1 MQKAA
6 LPRVA
11 SSYWWRVP
19 LSALSCLVVVA
30 LRGDAQLVRDWH
42 SVKTP
47 HFEIISRHDPAKL
60 GPLLSDLEWARSVFE
75 ANLGFKSRI
84 DRGVLILIPD
94 SPLEYEQMSPSK
106 FAAGY
111 YRGAPWR
118 DLIVLRDL
126 QDARHGLLHEFAHL
140 VLHHEG
146 GRWPAWYKEGTAEF
160 FAEMRRTDKG
170 VEVGRPDGRRISALS
185 AGAWIPIS
193 YLASLETPS
202 LLNSADAV
210 HRFYAQSWLY
220 VHMLHLS
227 PSYRSDVQRFRILIA
242 EGVPTEEALRRVFGK
257 SLSQFDE
264 DARHWY
270 KQKQYP
276 VDYHRSPTEPDARAT
291 VHSIGE
297 LEVELAKATVSGAD
311 HRNGRARS
319 AYRRLAQIAG
329 DQCQHQ
335 AALGDL
341 AYASHLFTQASLHY
355 QKAIKCGVDP
365 SGLAKGL
372 ESVLAYR
379 GDVSVGELESVVA
392 LTGGVRSRYLLGIA
406 RYFAGD
412 YEGAVNAL
420 AGASGLPHDDEFRA
434 ARARALALAKLG
446 RYSDA
451 RAEAEK
457 LLSLARDGYQRQ
469 SADLTIQD
477 VERARRQAETPP
489 VPAHE
494 AFLRRL
500 SRVDGEVI
508 RVDCM
513 GERARFWVRAGSET
527 RKLIVADPSEVIT
540 GGATATKLEFNCGPQ
555 KRPVTIGYTEQ
566 VDPATDTVGRIKYM
580 QFR

>member
-1 MQKAA
+1 M
-6 LPRVA
+6 LRVA
-11 SSYWWRVP
+11 SLYWRKV
-19 LSALSCLVVVA
+19 LLCTLSCLVVA
-30 LRGDAQLVRDWH
+30 TLPSEAQLVRDWH

-47 HFEIISRHDPAKL
+47 HFEIISRHDPEKIR
-60 GPLLSDLEWARSVFE
+60 PLLSDLEWARSVFE

-84 DRGVLILIPD
+84 DREVLILIPD

-106 FAAGY
+106 FVAGY
-111 YRGAPWR
+111 YKAAPWR

-126 QDARHGLLHEFAHL
+126 QDARHGLLHEFTHL

-146 GRWPAWYKEGTAEF
+146 GRWPAWYNEGTAEF

-170 VEVGRPDGRRISALS
+170 VEVGRPDGHRISILAS
-185 AGAWIPIS
+185 GAWIPIS
-193 YLASLETPS
+193 YVVNLESPS
-202 LLNSADAV
+202 LLNSVDAG

-220 VHMLHLS
+220 VHMLHIS
-227 PSYRSDVQRFRILIA
+227 PSYRTGLQRFRILIV
-242 EGVPTEEALRRVFGK
+242 EGVPTEDALRRVYK
-257 SLSQFDE
+257 KPLTQFDE
-264 DARHWY
+264 DARQWY
-270 KQKQYP
+270 KQRHYP
-276 VDYHRSPTEPDARAT
+276 VDYYRRPPEPGTRAT
-291 VHSIGE
+291 AHSIGD
-297 LEVELAKATVSGAD
+297 LDVELAKATVSGAD
-311 HRNGRARS
+311 RHGRAES
-319 AYRRLAQIAG
+319 SYRRLAQVAG

-335 AALGDL
+335 TALGDL

-355 QKAIKCGVDP
+355 EKAIKCGVDP

-379 GDVSVGELESVVA
+379 SDVSVGELETVVA

-412 YEGAVNAL
+412 YEEALKAL
-420 AGASGLPHDDEFRA
+420 ADVSGLPHDDEFRA
-434 ARARALALAKLG
+434 RRARALALAKLN
-446 RYSDA
+446 RHSDA

-457 LLSLARDGYQRQ
+457 LLSLARDSYQRQ
-469 SADLTIQD
+469 SADLTAQD
-477 VERARRQAETPP
+477 VERERRRSETAP
-489 VPAHE
+489 VPAHQ

-500 SRVDGEVI
+500 SRIDGEVI

-513 GERARFWVRAGSET
+513 GGRARFWVRAGSET

-566 VDPATDTVGRIKYM
+566 TDPATDTVGRIKYM